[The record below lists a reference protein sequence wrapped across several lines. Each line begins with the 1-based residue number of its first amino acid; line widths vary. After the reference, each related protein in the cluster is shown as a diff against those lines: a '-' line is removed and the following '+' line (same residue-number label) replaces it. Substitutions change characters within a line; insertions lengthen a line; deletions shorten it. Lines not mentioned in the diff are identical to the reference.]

1 MARVKPP
8 KDVINKH
15 VESALISAIRLRRY
29 WISQGN
35 SEDEAIKKAIKQATG
50 MLSSTGISPEELLKL
65 FEELKE
71 ACEAFIS
78 SLQQTI
84 KEK

>member
-1 MARVKPP
+1 
-8 KDVINKH
+8 
-15 VESALISAIRLRRY
+15 
-29 WISQGN
+29 
-35 SEDEAIKKAIKQATG
+35 

>member
-35 SEDEAIKKAIKQATG
+35 SEDEAIKKAIKQATECYP
-50 MLSSTGISPEELLKL
+50 LQAFHLKNY
-65 FEELKE
+65 
-71 ACEAFIS
+71 
-78 SLQQTI
+78 
-84 KEK
+84 